1 MTSLTSVENKKWSYD
16 VLSAS
21 WRYVPR
27 IFGMN
32 CSFAINN
39 LAQLYGFFPSEVHR
53 VTAVKRFADVKKLK
67 CQTAANGVK
76 VTPQYRFAAN
86 AASDVEVTA
95 LLIHIKD
102 LTIVFRALYLFLS
115 YTLLSINSQI
125 PCFNKQSV
133 PFAKPQLDS

>member
-76 VTPQYRFAAN
+76 VTPQYRLA
-86 AASDVEVTA
+86 
-95 LLIHIKD
+95 
-102 LTIVFRALYLFLS
+102 
-115 YTLLSINSQI
+115 
-125 PCFNKQSV
+125 
-133 PFAKPQLDS
+133 AKPAVQVTPVTNYKHFR